1 MDRRRVLL
9 LAASVAVVSLPFLPN
24 LMTSPEDPVGMEM
37 PEPAVRGDSDAYQGV
52 WHHWWMA
59 RAVSRGLDP
68 RFCPLVYHP
77 RGASLVFDSVGWV
90 DCLLLAPLSMASPVL
105 SYNIGLLLNSLL
117 ALAGVGLLARSLGAG
132 RGAALAAGLMAAWLP
147 ARTAHLVQHYQ
158 VAAVGWTALALA
170 MAVGAA
176 RSRRSGPFVSG
187 LLALFAALALLESP
201 YHFLILLAGV
211 VLLPILAGRGVGL
224 RGLLAAGIPAVTGGL
239 LGLAFLLS
247 GPGDPGSPS
256 LPWREAIY
264 WSAEPQ
270 AFLMPSPFGLA
281 GRLLGMPASAPW
293 MPNPFEGVVTP
304 GITVLAAAIVG
315 SAARH
320 RWRLA
325 SAAGLL
331 FLLALGPQLKVFGH
345 LTPIPLPYRLVGML
359 PGLGGAR
366 AASRF
371 ALLGGMLLAV
381 AAGRTIM
388 SLRGWKRTALAALVA
403 LELLPPGLPSVDGGF
418 PGEYRDLRGMG
429 PVLELPATGQARRY
443 LYLQTVDGNPRYVT
457 FLARPPA
464 WAEGYVRRVD
474 SLVLASGS
482 PEELA
487 ESAGAA
493 AVVEGH
499 WLVEAAVEDSVS
511 VYCTGA
517 GP

>member
-1 MDRRRVLL
+1 MDRRRWLL
-9 LAASVAVVSLPFLPN
+9 LAVVAAVCLPFLPN
-24 LMTSPEDPVGMEM
+24 LLTSPGDPVGMVM

-59 RAVSRGLDP
+59 RSVSRGDDP

-77 RGASLVFDSVGWV
+77 RGASLVYDSVGWV
-90 DCLLLAPLSMASPVL
+90 DCLLLAPVSMASPVL
-105 SYNIGLLLNSLL
+105 SYNVGLLLNSLL
-117 ALAGVGLLARSLGAG
+117 TLAGVSLLARRLGAG
-132 RGAALAAGLMAAWLP
+132 RGAALAAGLIAAWLP
-147 ARTAHLVQHYQ
+147 VRTAHLVQHYQ
-158 VAAVGWTALALA
+158 VASVGWTALALA
-170 MAVGAA
+170 MAVRAA
-176 RSRRSGPFVSG
+176 RSRRLGPSVSG

-201 YHFLILLAGV
+201 YHYLILLAGV
-211 VLLPILAGRGVGL
+211 ALLPLLVGRSIGL
-224 RGLLAAGIPAVTGGL
+224 RGLASAVAPAVAGGL
-239 LGLAFLLS
+239 LGLAFLLT

-256 LPWREAIY
+256 MPWREAIY

-281 GRLLGMPASAPW
+281 GRVLGMPAAAPW

-304 GITVLAAAIVG
+304 GITVMAAALAG
-315 SAARH
+315 SAARR

-325 SAAGLL
+325 AASGLL

-345 LTPIPLPYRLVGML
+345 LTPVPLPYRLAGML

-388 SLRGWKRTALAALVA
+388 SLRGWKRTGLAVVVA
-403 LELLPPGLPSVDGGF
+403 LELLPPGLPAVDGGY
-418 PGEYRDLRGMG
+418 PGEYGELEGVG
-429 PVLELPATGQARRY
+429 PVLELPVTAQARRY

-464 WAEGYVRRVD
+464 WAEGYVRRLD
-474 SLVLASGS
+474 SLARAAGS

-487 ESAGAA
+487 ESAGAG

-499 WLVEAAVEDSVS
+499 WLVEEAAEDSVS
-511 VYCTGA
+511 VSLPGG